1 MRGKRWT
8 LLFAACAA
16 GTALLAYPASAVK
29 VKWEDLTNAQQKA
42 AYQSLE
48 SENESLRAQ
57 LKELQAQTAAGSSA
71 DNNGGASADGE
82 TSAGSAADSDDAAP
96 ADASD
101 GNAESGADAQGTA
114 GSGSG
119 GGADSGSTA
128 AGSGESAQTQRKDTA
143 TFLQDIGASFEKR
156 QTEAGTCSA
165 DQIAQMSASDLWAYR
180 FRCAEAERDF
190 YEAYKGAQL
199 ESLNLQYLCDEYCA
213 GLGKQYKAETAWK
226 DTQDADKT
234 SQLYSAGYYNRA
246 YALVELHDYYS
257 LELPDGYQDLKEAV
271 DKMNAAAGAET
282 RNASADSAAVKKV
295 QELLNALGFLCGTP
309 DGICGRQTVSCIE
322 RFQTMYGFEPADGL
336 IDDEL
341 LGQMQEM
348 LNRQGA

>member
-1 MRGKRWT
+1 MKGKRWT
-8 LLFAACAA
+8 LLVAACAA
-16 GTALLAYPASAVK
+16 GTALLAYPASAVA

-42 AYQSLE
+42 AYQRLE

-57 LKELQAQTAAGSSA
+57 LKELQAQTDTGNGA
-71 DNNGGASADGE
+71 DNGGTPADGG
-82 TSAGSAADSDDAAP
+82 TSAGSA
-96 ADASD
+96 
-101 GNAESGADAQGTA
+101 
-114 GSGSG
+114 
-119 GGADSGSTA
+119 
-128 AGSGESAQTQRKDTA
+128 ESAQTQRKDTA
-143 TFLQDIGASFEKR
+143 TFLKDIAASFEKR
-156 QTEAGTCSA
+156 QAEAGTCSA
-165 DQIAQMSASDLWAYR
+165 DQIAQMSAADLWAYR

-190 YEAYKGAQL
+190 YETYKGAQL
-199 ESLNLQYLCDEYCA
+199 ESLNLQYLCDEYRA
-213 GLGKQYKAETAWK
+213 GLGKQYKAETTWN

-257 LELPDGYQDLKEAV
+257 LELPDGYQDLKDAV

-282 RNASADSAAVKKV
+282 KNASADSATVKKV

-341 LGQMQEM
+341 LSQMQEM

>member
-1 MRGKRWT
+1 M
-8 LLFAACAA
+8 
-16 GTALLAYPASAVK
+16 
-29 VKWEDLTNAQQKA
+29 
-42 AYQSLE
+42 E
-48 SENESLRAQ
+48 S
-57 LKELQAQTAAGSSA
+57 T
-71 DNNGGASADGE
+71 
-82 TSAGSAADSDDAAP
+82 
-96 ADASD
+96 
-101 GNAESGADAQGTA
+101 
-114 GSGSG
+114 
-119 GGADSGSTA
+119 
-128 AGSGESAQTQRKDTA
+128 QTQRKDTA
-143 TFLQDIGASFEKR
+143 AFLKDIGASFEKR
-156 QTEAGTCSA
+156 QAQAGTCSA

-180 FRCAEAERDF
+180 FQCAEAERDF

-213 GLGKQYKAETAWK
+213 GLGKQYKAETTWK

-257 LELPDGYQDLKEAV
+257 LELPDGYQDLKDAV

-282 RNASADSAAVKKV
+282 RNASTDSATVKKV

>member
-1 MRGKRWT
+1 MKGKRWT
-8 LLFAACAA
+8 LLVAACAA
-16 GTALLAYPASAVK
+16 GTALLAYPASAVA

-57 LKELQAQTAAGSSA
+57 LKKLQAQTDTGSGA
-71 DNNGGASADGE
+71 DNGGTPADGG
-82 TSAGSAADSDDAAP
+82 TSAGSA
-96 ADASD
+96 
-101 GNAESGADAQGTA
+101 
-114 GSGSG
+114 
-119 GGADSGSTA
+119 
-128 AGSGESAQTQRKDTA
+128 ESAQTQRKDTA
-143 TFLQDIGASFEKR
+143 TFLKDIAASFEKR
-156 QTEAGTCSA
+156 QAEAGTCSA
-165 DQIAQMSASDLWAYR
+165 DQIAQMSAADLWAYR

-199 ESLNLQYLCDEYCA
+199 ESLNLQYLCDEYRA
-213 GLGKQYKAETAWK
+213 GLGKQYKAETTWK

-257 LELPDGYQDLKEAV
+257 LELPDGYQDLKDAV

-282 RNASADSAAVKKV
+282 KNASADSATVKKV

-341 LGQMQEM
+341 LSQMQEM

>member
-1 MRGKRWT
+1 MKGKRWT
-8 LLFAACAA
+8 LLVAACAA
-16 GTALLAYPASAVK
+16 GTALLAYPASAVA

-42 AYQSLE
+42 AYQRLE

-57 LKELQAQTAAGSSA
+57 LKELQAQTDTGNGA
-71 DNNGGASADGE
+71 DNGGTPADGG
-82 TSAGSAADSDDAAP
+82 TSAGSA
-96 ADASD
+96 
-101 GNAESGADAQGTA
+101 
-114 GSGSG
+114 
-119 GGADSGSTA
+119 
-128 AGSGESAQTQRKDTA
+128 ESAQTQRKDTA
-143 TFLQDIGASFEKR
+143 TFLKVIAASFEKR
-156 QTEAGTCSA
+156 QAEAGTCSA
-165 DQIAQMSASDLWAYR
+165 DQIAQMSAADLWAYR

-190 YEAYKGAQL
+190 YEAYKGVQL
-199 ESLNLQYLCDEYCA
+199 ESLNLQYLCDEYRA
-213 GLGKQYKAETAWK
+213 GLGKQYKAETTWN

-257 LELPDGYQDLKEAV
+257 LELPDGYQDLKDAV

-282 RNASADSAAVKKV
+282 KNASADSATVKKV

-341 LGQMQEM
+341 LSQMQEM

>member
-1 MRGKRWT
+1 
-8 LLFAACAA
+8 
-16 GTALLAYPASAVK
+16 
-29 VKWEDLTNAQQKA
+29 
-42 AYQSLE
+42 
-48 SENESLRAQ
+48 
-57 LKELQAQTAAGSSA
+57 
-71 DNNGGASADGE
+71 
-82 TSAGSAADSDDAAP
+82 
-96 ADASD
+96 
-101 GNAESGADAQGTA
+101 
-114 GSGSG
+114 
-119 GGADSGSTA
+119 
-128 AGSGESAQTQRKDTA
+128 
-143 TFLQDIGASFEKR
+143 
-156 QTEAGTCSA
+156 
-165 DQIAQMSASDLWAYR
+165 MSASDLWAYR

>member
-1 MRGKRWT
+1 MKGKRWT
-8 LLFAACAA
+8 LLVAACAA
-16 GTALLAYPASAVK
+16 GTALLAYPASAVA

-42 AYQSLE
+42 AYQRLE

-57 LKELQAQTAAGSSA
+57 LKELQAQTDTGNGA
-71 DNNGGASADGE
+71 DNGGTPADGG
-82 TSAGSAADSDDAAP
+82 TSAGSA
-96 ADASD
+96 
-101 GNAESGADAQGTA
+101 
-114 GSGSG
+114 
-119 GGADSGSTA
+119 
-128 AGSGESAQTQRKDTA
+128 ESAQTQRKDTA
-143 TFLQDIGASFEKR
+143 TFLKDIASLFEKR
-156 QTEAGTCSA
+156 QAEAGTCSA
-165 DQIAQMSASDLWAYR
+165 DQIAQMSAADLWAYR

-190 YEAYKGAQL
+190 YEAYKGVQL
-199 ESLNLQYLCDEYCA
+199 ESLNLQYLCDEYRA
-213 GLGKQYKAETAWK
+213 GLGKQYKAETTWN

-257 LELPDGYQDLKEAV
+257 LELPDGYQDLKDAV

-282 RNASADSAAVKKV
+282 KNASADSATVKKV

-341 LGQMQEM
+341 LSQMQEM

>member
-16 GTALLAYPASAVK
+16 GTALLAYPASAVT

-57 LKELQAQTAAGSSA
+57 LKELQAQTDTGSSTA
-71 DNNGGASADGE
+71 ASGGAAS
-82 TSAGSAADSDDAAP
+82 

-101 GNAESGADAQGTA
+101 GNAEPGTDAQGAA

-119 GGADSGSTA
+119 EGADSGSTA